1 MVCMADELSIENN
14 NNVTLVI
21 SWPNIPG
28 IFHWIILRDVYFN
41 IELQGPFCGSNPVF
55 FQIQTKHILIPI
67 SFQVF
72 FLK

>member
-1 MVCMADELSIENN
+1 MVYMADELSIENN

-28 IFHWIILRDVYFN
+28 FFHWITPRDVYFY
-41 IELQGPFCGSNPVF
+41 IKLQGPFSGSNPVF

-67 SFQVF
+67 RDQVF
-72 FLK
+72 F